1 MTTFTSE
8 DRISS
13 AQYFTDP
20 GILSDPNPKIW
31 SDIDKSWWGDQDP
44 YPGYQLSLKNLKQ
57 VEIEFFFPL
66 TEQIPLG
73 LDYTGCEKPKLLIMT
88 LDGGTTSFIL
98 APTWTTNIAP
108 TLSVQPQN
116 SVGQL
121 SIGGIQIGMED
132 EPKWYQKVLYKLLGF
147 NWKDRKDSK

>member
-8 DRISS
+8 DKEYYL
-13 AQYFTDP
+13 AHP
-20 GILSDPNPKIW
+20 WGNPWASPK
-31 SDIDKSWWGDQDP
+31 DYNQT
-44 YPGYQLSLKNLKQ
+44 
-57 VEIEFFFPL
+57 EIQFFWPL

-73 LDYTGCEKPKLLIMT
+73 LDYNGCEKPKLSVSTIIGT
-88 LDGGTTSFIL
+88 EKYEFYPTTSSTIQSTVL
-98 APTWTTNIAP
+98 SINPTNP
-108 TLSVQPQN
+108 
-116 SVGQL
+116 VGQL

>member
-8 DRISS
+8 DKEYYL
-13 AQYFTDP
+13 AHP
-20 GILSDPNPKIW
+20 WGNPWASPK
-31 SDIDKSWWGDQDP
+31 DYNQT
-44 YPGYQLSLKNLKQ
+44 
-57 VEIEFFFPL
+57 EIQFFWPL

-73 LDYTGCEKPKLLIMT
+73 LDYNGCEKPKLSVSTIIGT
-88 LDGGTTSFIL
+88 EKYEFYPTTSSTIQSTAL
-98 APTWTTNIAP
+98 SINPTNP
-108 TLSVQPQN
+108 
-116 SVGQL
+116 VGQL

>member
-8 DRISS
+8 DRITSS
-13 AQYFTDP
+13 QYFTDP

-31 SDIDKSWWGDQDP
+31 SDVDKSWWGDKDP
-44 YPGYQLSLKNLKQ
+44 YPHQLNLKNIHQL
-57 VEIEFFFPL
+57 EIVFFFPL

-73 LDYTGCEKPKLLIMT
+73 LDYTGCEKPKIT
-88 LDGGTTSFIL
+88 VSLDNGTTSFYL
-98 APTWTTNIAP
+98 APTWGTTNIAP

-121 SIGGIQIGMED
+121 NIGGIEIGLEK
-132 EPKWYQKVLYKLLGF
+132 EPKWHQKVLYKLLGF
-147 NWKDRKDSK
+147 NWKDR